1 MAAYEYHV
9 VNEYDSSS
17 SDATY
22 TVCVRVDLRIA
33 DLKERIQKAILTC
46 NCPGWCRRCSDGTDA
61 SRTCKHVRQEAPAL
75 AHFKANG
82 GSLHAHVQPKIA
94 PVAAPPPAPPNVLTE
109 PPPVKRGRWA
119 GLRIQR

>member
-22 TVCVRVDLRIA
+22 TVCVRVDTRIRDSQERIA
-33 DLKERIQKAILTC
+33 RAMLTC
-46 NCPGWCRRCSDGTDA
+46 NCHGFTHRCPDGTDA
-61 SRTCKHVRQEAPAL
+61 SRTCKHVRQEAAAL
-75 AHFKANG
+75 ARFKANG
-82 GSLHAHVQPKIA
+82 GSLHASVQSK
-94 PVAAPPPAPPNVLTE
+94 VTSVTAPPNVLTE

>member
-9 VNEYDSSS
+9 VNEYASSS

-33 DLKERIQKAILTC
+33 DQAERIQRAELTC
-46 NCPGWCRRCSDGTDA
+46 NCRGWTLHVDRTTGR
-61 SRTCKHVRQEAPAL
+61 RTCKHVHQEAAAL
-75 AHFKANG
+75 ARFKANG
-82 GSLHAHVQPKIA
+82 GSLHTSA
-94 PVAAPPPAPPNVLTE
+94 PLRVATPSVPDPAPTNVLTE

>member
-9 VNEYDSSS
+9 VNEYASSS

-33 DLKERIQKAILTC
+33 DQAERIQRAELSC
-46 NCPGWCRRCSDGTDA
+46 NCRGWTLHVDRTTGR
-61 SRTCKHVRQEAPAL
+61 RTCKHVRQEADAL
-75 AHFKANG
+75 ARFKANG
-82 GSLHAHVQPKIA
+82 GSLHAPAQPEIA
-94 PVAAPPPAPPNVLTE
+94 PVAAPSPAPPNVLTE
-109 PPPVKRGRWA
+109 PPPVKHGRWA